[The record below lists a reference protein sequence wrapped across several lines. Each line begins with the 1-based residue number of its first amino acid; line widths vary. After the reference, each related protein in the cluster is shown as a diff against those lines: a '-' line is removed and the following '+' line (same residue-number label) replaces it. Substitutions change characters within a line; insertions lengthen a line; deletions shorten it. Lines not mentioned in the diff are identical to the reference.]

1 MTRFRLFTTTE
12 FLSAQLTLSLFSRLA
27 GKLQQQVQVMEED
40 VLAVEEQ
47 VNFTSASD
55 SVLSSLHHISH
66 PIQVV
71 DQYNVCTLV
80 TCEGLLQVLCEGSEM
95 EVPAPAVR
103 RKAPYIAIHL
113 EVEDSCP
120 CSLK

>member
-1 MTRFRLFTTTE
+1 M
-12 FLSAQLTLSLFSRLA
+12 
-27 GKLQQQVQVMEED
+27 
-40 VLAVEEQ
+40 LAVEEQ
-47 VNFTSASD
+47 VNFTSAND

-71 DQYNVCTLV
+71 DQHNVSALV
-80 TCEGLLQVLCEGSEM
+80 TCKGLLQVLCEWSEL

-103 RKAPYIAIHL
+103 RKAPYIAVHL
-113 EVEDSCP
+113 EVVDSCP